1 MSFQPG
7 TRQVHGRP
15 QAHPPPACSS
25 MEDPAPELSTSRSLS
40 EIKDCHCFRCCFKP
54 LFWSM
59 RHSSRASEQ
68 HSHLFLLS
76 VTHTAIPE
84 PTERKLTLPLASYPR
99 LLCPQACPQRVNF
112 SSAHIYSV
120 YVLSSHNESQYFSCP
135 PPLGLLRCH
144 LRGLLNMG
152 LTLSLV
158 TAWRTFRSLG
168 WCEAMQ
174 SVLFCVCSF
183 MPYPSLHP

>member
-99 LLCPQACPQRVNF
+99 LLCPQACPRRVNF